1 MIDTKDLDAVLSKI
15 QCALN
20 SKECAYGEC
29 SDCKNKLFISV
40 NWGNHSRSEI
50 VTYEEFKLKKLEYIN
65 KKDNKIAITKKME
78 KKQTSESLEALV
90 EKFNKDLIIIKK
102 HVYNIKHQYH
112 QYSSCIKNFKNN
124 EVAVHIDFSENYTCK
139 LATEVQ
145 SMHFGGSKPQI
156 TIHTGVLYTNGNK
169 PQAFAYLSSSNE
181 HGPEAIWAHLEPILN
196 HNPLTTLLYARAFN
210 FTRRGRYHTV
220 VRLV

>member
-29 SDCKNKLFISV
+29 SDFKNKLFISV

-78 KKQTSESLEALV
+78 KKQTSESLETLV

-112 QYSSCIKNFKNN
+112 QYSSCIKNLYRKQRSSCTYRFQR
-124 EVAVHIDFSENYTCK
+124 K
-139 LATEVQ
+139 LY
-145 SMHFGGSKPQI
+145 M
-156 TIHTGVLYTNGNK
+156 
-169 PQAFAYLSSSNE
+169 
-181 HGPEAIWAHLEPILN
+181 
-196 HNPLTTLLYARAFN
+196 
-210 FTRRGRYHTV
+210 
-220 VRLV
+220 